1 MDDQQQPQQQ
11 IEQQEDEEE
20 DITQFIELL
29 NSEQVCDPRFKYL
42 RHRSKFQLKN
52 LEKSKNPEGVL
63 KKLLRQAI
71 DQAIEESKEKTGT
84 PDRFGLRISS
94 ERLKRGDFNVN
105 FDPINANTLDSI
117 MNRLHKV
124 SKSAEEESII
134 GAPFTV
140 EVTTICFDDLC
151 KEVGQRETAIMAA
164 SGGTANA
171 PRKRKCDVLHAVF
184 EDGLLKIHNRDNYCV
199 FHAVEMAR
207 LEKTMGNRNEFKNYR
222 RQKFEQERVAKQLV
236 RAIGAPEGEPFYDA
250 GVYIPR
256 IQEYY
261 DQKWPG
267 EFRIFVFGRYGQYKP
282 LLKTGDK
289 DNRIV
294 LTLYYDESTQH
305 FDVIPT
311 ITSFFGGIKQ
321 YCYACERPFRKIDDH
336 RMKCKQLCIHCR
348 GIG

>member
-52 LEKSKNPEGVL
+52 LEKSKNPECVL

-71 DQAIEESKEKTGT
+71 DQAIEESKKKTGT

-151 KEVGQRETAIMAA
+151 KEVAQGKTARMAA
-164 SGGTANA
+164 SGAKNG
-171 PRKRKCDVLHAVF
+171 PRKRKCDVLHAIF
-184 EDGLLKIHNRDNYCV
+184 EDGLLKIRNKDTYCV

-207 LEKTMGNRNEFKNYR
+207 LEKTMANRNEFKNYR
-222 RQKFEQERVAKQLV
+222 RQRFEQERVAEQLI

-250 GVYIPR
+250 GVYLPR

-261 DQKWPG
+261 NQKWPG
-267 EFRIFVFGRYGQYKP
+267 EFQIYVFGRYGDYRP
-282 LLKTGDK
+282 LFKTGDK
-289 DNRIV
+289 DNKIV
-294 LTLYYDESTQH
+294 LTLYYDDEAKH
-305 FDVIPT
+305 FDVVPT
-311 ITSFFGGIKQ
+311 ITTFFAGIRN
-321 YCYACERPFRKIDDH
+321 YCYACEKPFFDIYTH

-348 GIG
+348 G

>member
-134 GAPFTV
+134 GAPFTI

-151 KEVGQRETAIMAA
+151 KEVGQRQTPIMAA
-164 SGGTANA
+164 SGTANV

-184 EDGLLKIHNRDNYCV
+184 EDGLLKIRNRDNYCV

-207 LEKTMGNRNEFKNYR
+207 KDKTMGNRSEFKNYR
-222 RQKFEQERVAKQLV
+222 RSLDQQRVAVNILLDAIRAPKKQ
-236 RAIGAPEGEPFYDA
+236 PFYDA
-250 GVYIPR
+250 GEYLPR

-261 DQKWPG
+261 VQIYPG
-267 EFRIFVFGRYGQYKP
+267 EFRIFVFGKYGQYKP
-282 LLKTGDK
+282 LFKSGDM

-294 LTLYYDESTQH
+294 LALYYDDVAQH

-311 ITSFFGGIKQ
+311 ITSFFGGINQ

-336 RMKCKQLCIHCR
+336 KMKCKQLCIHCR

>member
-29 NSEQVCDPRFKYL
+29 TSDQVCDQRFKYL

-71 DQAIEESKEKTGT
+71 DETVEESKKKTGT

-117 MNRLHKV
+117 MNRLQKV

-151 KEVGQRETAIMAA
+151 REVGQRKSPIMPA
-164 SGGTANA
+164 SG
-171 PRKRKCDVLHAVF
+171 PRKRKCDVLHAIF
-184 EDGLLKIHNRDNYCV
+184 EDGLLKIRNFEDNYCI

-207 LEKTMGNRNEFKNYR
+207 RDKTMGNRSEFKNYR
-222 RQKFEQERVAKQLV
+222 RSIVQQKIAVNRLVDSIRAPKKQ
-236 RAIGAPEGEPFYDA
+236 PFYDA
-250 GVYIPR
+250 GEYLPK
-256 IQEYY
+256 IQEYF
-261 DQKWPG
+261 DQEWPG
-267 EFRIFVFGRYGQYKP
+267 EYQIYVFGRFGEYRP
-282 LLKTGDK
+282 LFKTGDK

-294 LTLYYDESTQH
+294 LSLYYDEAAKH

-311 ITSFFGGIKQ
+311 ITSFFGGINQ

-336 RMKCKQLCIHCR
+336 KMKCKQLCIHCR